1 MKGQW
6 PWLAWAA
13 RRAFGAPRAFEAS
26 RVAIRVAACGIL
38 WALGIAW
45 ATAQGGTSDEM
56 TRDIEWAVMQGKAGR
71 FEEALAVLR
80 PHLSERPEAAKAW
93 YVSGFLYKERFKD
106 RPATSTMDNGDDR
119 NVDRHLAIQ
128 ALETSLDL
136 SRQGMSPPTWS
147 ESAVKALDYL
157 GGTYHDEMVLAVR
170 SFQPGMESSIQSW
183 FDRYAEVMSVVDPSW
198 DPRPEQTELHKNLA
212 RAYRLHFE
220 ASGRASD
227 FEGLVRQY
235 GLALELSPQD
245 MTAWY
250 NLAVNLYNR
259 GVAVIKTID
268 HTTTLWELN
277 EKQEVCLAYFKRS
290 LEPLQQAYALAPQRP
305 ETLKGLMTVHHRLD
319 HTTEYERYREE
330 LQRALNNKGGR

>member
-1 MKGQW
+1 MKRQW
-6 PWLAWAA
+6 PRAAWAI
-13 RRAFGAPRAFEAS
+13 RLGTRLGTWMGIRLGT
-26 RVAIRVAACGIL
+26 RVVACGIA
-38 WALGIAW
+38 WVFGIAG
-45 ATAQGGTSDEM
+45 AMSQGGTNDGM
-56 TRDIEWAVMQGKAGR
+56 ARDVEWAVVQGKAGR
-71 FEEALAVLR
+71 YDEGLAILR
-80 PHLSERPEAAKAW
+80 PHLSARPEAAKAW
-93 YVSGFLYKERFKD
+93 YVSGFLYKERFKA
-106 RPATSTMDNGDDR
+106 RPITSTMDNGDDR

-128 ALETSLDL
+128 ALETALDL
-136 SRQGMSPPTWS
+136 APHDASTPTWT
-147 ESAVKALDYL
+147 ESAVKALAYL

-170 SFQPGMESSIQSW
+170 SFEPGMEANIQSW
-183 FDRYAEVMSVVDPSW
+183 FDRYVEVMAVVDPMW
-198 DPRPEQTELHKNLA
+198 DPRQEQTELHKNLA

-319 HTTEYERYREE
+319 HTPEYERYKEE